1 VNRCPVKIH
10 KLKRSK
16 WKVEVASNDENIIQR
31 CDRTA
36 ETEVGTWTN
45 ASVFLLDFLVGM
57 Q

>member
-16 WKVEVASNDENIIQR
+16 WKVEVASKDENIIQR